1 MVAMLVVIK
10 GEQLMNTAI
19 PLAIP
24 GLLAAGIIVIGSFY
38 ILSPERVMGGFG
50 LKLPS
55 PDPDTRAWL
64 RLKGIRDIVSGLIVL
79 TLMVTTNPRTVG
91 IAFLVQSLTAFG
103 DMSNVLGS
111 GGSKQ
116 AAFSIH
122 GVTFAV
128 MVVTGLFLI
137 SIF

>member
-64 RLKGIRDIVSGLIVL
+64 RLKGIRDIGSGLVVL
-79 TLMVTTNPRTVG
+79 TLMWTTDPRTVG
-91 IAFLVQSLTAFG
+91 IALLALSFVAFG
-103 DMSNVLGS
+103 DMSNVLWS
-111 GGSKQ
+111 GGPKST
-116 AAFSIH
+116 AFSVH
-122 GVTFAV
+122 GVTCAV
-128 MVVTGLFLI
+128 
-137 SIF
+137 

>member
-1 MVAMLVVIK
+1 MH
-10 GEQLMNTAI
+10 TTI
-19 PLAIP
+19 PLSVAA
-24 GLLAAGIIVIGSFY
+24 LLAVCIIIIGSLY
-38 ILSPERVMGGFG
+38 IASPEKMTGSFG

-64 RLKGIRDIVSGLIVL
+64 RLKGIRDIVSGLVVL
-79 TLMVTTNPRTVG
+79 TLKLTTNPRTVG
-91 IAFLVQSLTAFG
+91 IALLVESLTAFG

-128 MVVTGLFLI
+128 MVVAGLFLI
-137 SIF
+137 NIF

>member
-1 MVAMLVVIK
+1 MHL
-10 GEQLMNTAI
+10 TI
-19 PLAIP
+19 PLSIAI
-24 GLLAAGIIVIGSFY
+24 LLAIGIIFIGGMY
-38 ILSPERVMGGFG
+38 IAAPEKMTGSFG

-79 TLMVTTNPRTVG
+79 TLILTTDPRTVG
-91 IAFLVQSLTAFG
+91 IAFLVESLTAFG

-116 AAFSIH
+116 AAFTIH
-122 GVTFAV
+122 GATFTV
-128 MVVTGLFLI
+128 MVITGLFLI
-137 SIF
+137 HVL

>member
-1 MVAMLVVIK
+1 MHTTLPLSVA
-10 GEQLMNTAI
+10 
-19 PLAIP
+19 
-24 GLLAAGIIVIGSFY
+24 GLLAVGIILIGTMY
-38 ILSPERVMGGFG
+38 IAAPEKMTGSFG

-79 TLMVTTNPRTVG
+79 TLMLATDPRTVG
-91 IAFLVQSLTAFG
+91 IAFLVESLTAFG

-122 GVTFAV
+122 GVTFTV

-137 SIF
+137 HVF

>member
-1 MVAMLVVIK
+1 MH
-10 GEQLMNTAI
+10 TTI
-19 PLAIP
+19 PLSVAA
-24 GLLAAGIIVIGSFY
+24 LLAVGIIIIGSLY
-38 ILSPERVMGGFG
+38 VASPEKMTGSFG

-79 TLMVTTNPRTVG
+79 TLMLTTNPRTVG
-91 IAFLVQSLTAFG
+91 IVFLVQSLTAFG

-137 SIF
+137 NIF

>member
-1 MVAMLVVIK
+1 MH
-10 GEQLMNTAI
+10 NAI
-19 PLAIP
+19 PLS
-24 GLLAAGIIVIGSFY
+24 LAALMAVAVITIGCFY
-38 ILSPERVMGGFG
+38 LVSPERMTGSFG
-50 LKLPS
+50 LKPPA

-137 SIF
+137 NIF